1 MSIQQH
7 PEKSNTFF
15 FYDFEFN
22 LNDTLY
28 NNLDTSN
35 IYVLAL
41 QKVLKGEME
50 LTPKLLEMLVGMIH
64 ITSRFHNLSLLRYLK
79 NDDKY

>member
-1 MSIQQH
+1 MPIQQH

-15 FYDFEFN
+15 FYEFEFN

-50 LTPKLLEMLVGMIH
+50 LTPKLLEMLVGMLH